1 MLKPTVTV
9 LIDTFNHER
18 FIDEAI
24 VSVLEQDFPRAE
36 MEILVVDDGSTD
48 RTPEIVR
55 KFDPHV
61 RLLRKTN
68 GGQASAFN
76 AGIPEARGEI
86 VAFLD
91 GDDWWAK
98 EKMNVVVDY
107 LEGRPHIGV
116 VGHGIYEFDSDTSRT
131 AATIP
136 QHAREIS
143 FDTVSNGRFF
153 RQMMCF
159 FGTSRV
165 SIRRNILSRVLPV
178 PEQLV
183 VEADEFVSTMSV
195 AYSAAGLIQ
204 RPLTFYRLHADNL
217 FQVRKK
223 DETKQRRIQKVL
235 AALAEE
241 LRIRLHSAG
250 TTQEIIDAIVEPLD
264 VGSMRLRLMLDGGTH
279 WETFQ
284 AERSDFRI
292 AYKEGSPAY
301 WLFKGFVLGCTLA
314 LSPKN
319 FYRLRD
325 WYGSSNWRRI
335 RSMLGEPVP
344 NAEIRTDSTPIEP
357 SSPTKRASG
366 TSKAPEVR

>member
-1 MLKPTVTV
+1 MLKPAVTV
-9 LIDTFNHER
+9 LIDTYNQER
-18 FIDEAI
+18 FIEKAI

-48 RTPEIVR
+48 RTPEFVR
-55 KFDPHV
+55 KFEPHV

-76 AGIPEARGEI
+76 SGIPEARGEI

-98 EKMNVVVDY
+98 EKISVVTGY
-107 LEGRPHIGV
+107 LESRPHIGV
-116 VGHGIYEFDSDTSRT
+116 VGNGIYEVDSDTSQT

-136 QHAREIS
+136 QHNREIR
-143 FDTVSNGRFF
+143 FDTVSDGRFF
-153 RQMMCF
+153 RQMICF
-159 FGTSRV
+159 FGTSRL
-165 SIRRNILSRVLPV
+165 SIRRNILPRVLPV

-204 RPLTFYRLHADNL
+204 QPLTFYRLHADNL

-223 DETKQRRIQKVL
+223 DETKQRCVQKVL
-235 AALAEE
+235 AALAKE

-250 TTQEIIDAIVEPLD
+250 ITQEIIDAIVEPLD
-264 VGSMRLRLMLDGGTH
+264 VGSKRLRLMLDGGTH

-284 AERSDFRI
+284 AERADFRI
-292 AYKEGSPAY
+292 AYKEGSLAY
-301 WLFKGFVLGCTLA
+301 WLFKGFVLGCTLT

-325 WYGSSNWRRI
+325 WYGSSNWRQI
-335 RSMLGEPVP
+335 RGILGEPVP
-344 NAEIRTDSTPIEP
+344 NAEIRAVSAPIEP
-357 SSPTKRASG
+357 GSQSKTASG
-366 TSKAPEVR
+366 TTKAPEVR